1 MWSTQVGEWMIS
13 IIIVGFFVGTLVG
26 LTGMGGG
33 LLMTPLLILLYGF
46 SPSMAI
52 GTDLMYAGIT
62 KWVGGFQH
70 LRQKSV
76 DLSLVK
82 ILAIGSIPGSLIGAF
97 SITFLHKYTSIHIE
111 QFLGHLLGFTFI
123 GVALLM
129 IYNIIIKKMHLNK
142 ENEHQHRA
150 GKIQTVRLILLG
162 FAGGLLVGLTSVG
175 SGSIFIAALM
185 IFYPLAPARLVGS
198 DIFHG
203 AVLTTVAG
211 LAHLTMGTVDLPFVL
226 QLLIGSIPGIII
238 GSKLTIRIPESIV
251 RLIILSVLLLTGIKL
266 I

>member
-1 MWSTQVGEWMIS
+1 MIS
-13 IIIVGFFVGTLVG
+13 IIMVGFLVGGLVG

-52 GTDLMYAGIT
+52 GTDLLYAGIT
-62 KWVGGFQH
+62 KWVGGYQH

-76 DLSLVK
+76 DLTLVK
-82 ILAIGSIPGSLIGAF
+82 ILAIGSIPGSLIGAY
-97 SITFLHKYTSIHIE
+97 SITFLHQFPSIE
-111 QFLGHLLGFTFI
+111 VDRFLAHLLGFTFI
-123 GVALLM
+123 AVALLM
-129 IYNIIIKKMHLNK
+129 IYNIVIKKLHLARGEEEATRK
-142 ENEHQHRA
+142 HARQQK
-150 GKIQTVRLILLG
+150 GRLIMLG

-211 LAHLTMGTVDLPFVL
+211 LAHLSMGTVDLLFVCE
-226 QLLIGSIPGIII
+226 LLIGSIPGIII
-238 GSKLTIRIPESIV
+238 GSKLTIKIPESIV
-251 RLIILSVLLLTGIKL
+251 RFIILSVLLLTGIKL

>member
-1 MWSTQVGEWMIS
+1 MIS
-13 IIIVGFFVGTLVG
+13 IIIVGFLVGTMVG

-70 LRQKSV
+70 LRQKTV

-82 ILAIGSIPGSLIGAF
+82 ILAIGSIPGSLIGAY
-97 SITFLHKYTSIHIE
+97 SISFLRRYSDVHVDN
-111 QFLGHLLGFTFI
+111 FLAHLLGFTFI

-129 IYNIIIKKMHLNK
+129 IYNLVTKKLNINK
-142 ENEHQHRA
+142 EQPVSRKTSKQF
-150 GKIQTVRLILLG
+150 GRFIFLG

-185 IFYPLAPARLVGS
+185 IFYPLAPAKLVGS

-211 LAHLTMGTVDLPFVL
+211 LAHLSMGTVDIPFVL
-226 QLLIGSIPGIII
+226 ELLIGSIPGIII

>member
-1 MWSTQVGEWMIS
+1 MIS
-13 IIIVGFFVGTLVG
+13 VIIVGFLVGTMVG

-70 LRQKSV
+70 LRQRTV

-97 SITFLHKYTSIHIE
+97 SITLLHQYSSIHVDN
-111 QFLGHLLGFTFI
+111 FLAHLLGFTFI

-129 IYNIIIKKMHLNK
+129 IYNLFIKKLHVNK
-142 ENEHQHRA
+142 EHSVSRKQSKQQV
-150 GKIQTVRLILLG
+150 GRLILLG

-211 LAHLTMGTVDLPFVL
+211 LAHLSMGTVDLPFVL